1 MRTVFLIIFALNFSI
16 LFSQKYIMLDSLKVK
31 FPVNEYTLNTKDI
44 YKVDGEIKV
53 FNVYLSKNSILLL
66 SIMPEAPK
74 AFAKEGITDYN
85 NLGKKIISNKK
96 NSNNN
101 WTLIDFAKIKN
112 NTLSSSK
119 ILDIAT
125 HWMENNSP
133 QSKTF
138 EYKLIKKENG
148 NYYVS
153 KNCFTEFFQVTDIRS
168 PLIAPLGIINISEPK
183 VTIKQME
190 EVFKKQYPKEHFPL
204 DIRKGIQSKSLD
216 VVYAVHNY
224 LSKDYI
230 IKGNKA
236 YQFWTLD
243 GWWYHDGLNEYR
255 GIDRFVYIPEK
266 GIVGGSYDFYFGYE
280 KGYSISNAI
289 LWDNIINE
297 KVMIAEE
304 LK

>member
-1 MRTVFLIIFALNFSI
+1 MRTVFLIIFTLNFSI
-16 LFSQKYIMLDSLKVK
+16 LFSQKYILLDSLKTK
-31 FPVNEYTLNTKDI
+31 FPIKEYTLNTKDI
-44 YKVDGEIKV
+44 YDINEEINV
-53 FNVYLSKNSILLL
+53 YNVYLSKNTILLL
-66 SIMPEAPK
+66 SVLPEATK
-74 AFAKEGITDYN
+74 VFAKEGITNYN
-85 NLGKKIISNKK
+85 NLEKKIVSNKK
-96 NSNNN
+96 NSNS
-101 WTLIDFAKIKN
+101 WTLIDFDKIKTN
-112 NTLSSSK
+112 ILSSSK

-125 HWMENNSP
+125 DWMENNSL
-133 QSKTF
+133 SNKTF
-138 EYKLIKKENG
+138 EYKILKKENG

-153 KNCFTEFFQVTDIRS
+153 KNCFTEFFYIADIRS
-168 PLIAPLGIINISEPK
+168 PLITPLGVINVSEPK

-190 EVFKKQYPKEHFPL
+190 EVFKKQYPKEPFPL
-204 DIRKGIQSKSLD
+204 DTRERVRSKNLNVIYS
-216 VVYAVHNY
+216 VHNY
-224 LSKDYI
+224 LSKEYL

-266 GIVGGSYDFYFGYE
+266 GIVGGSYDFYFRYE
-280 KGYSISNAI
+280 KGYGISSII

>member
-1 MRTVFLIIFALNFSI
+1 MRTIFLIIFTLNFSI

-31 FPVNEYTLNTKDI
+31 FPVKEYTLNARDI
-44 YKVDGEIKV
+44 YNVNGEIKV

-74 AFAKEGITDYN
+74 AFAKEGITDFN
-85 NLGKKIISNKK
+85 SLEKKIVSNKK
-96 NSNNN
+96 NSNS
-101 WTLIDFAKIKN
+101 WTLIDFNKIKTN
-112 NTLSSSK
+112 ILSSSK

-125 HWMENNSP
+125 DWMENNS
-133 QSKTF
+133 SSNKTF
-138 EYKLIKKENG
+138 EYKILKKENG

-153 KNCFTEFFQVTDIRS
+153 KNCLTEFFYIADIRS
-168 PLIAPLGIINISEPK
+168 PLITPLGVINVSEPK
-183 VTIKQME
+183 VSIKQME
-190 EVFKKQYPKEHFPL
+190 EVFKKQYPKEPFPL
-204 DIRKGIQSKSLD
+204 DTRERVRSKNLNVIYS
-216 VVYAVHNY
+216 VHNY
-224 LSKDYI
+224 LSKEYL

-243 GWWYHDGLNEYR
+243 GWWYYDGLNEYR